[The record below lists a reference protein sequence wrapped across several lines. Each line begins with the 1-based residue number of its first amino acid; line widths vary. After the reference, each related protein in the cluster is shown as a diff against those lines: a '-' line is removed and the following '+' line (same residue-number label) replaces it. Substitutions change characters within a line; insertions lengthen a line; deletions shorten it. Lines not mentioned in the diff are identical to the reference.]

1 MSSRID
7 ALTFIAKRLTVH
19 GYKLVETLP
28 KSITAYDSTKPD
40 AHSRIAV
47 MGASVE
53 TIDSIKNGDG
63 LQRSSQSIDL
73 YVDVPTRLLAE
84 AEADRFKRAIGLRY
98 AIVTPMLDNI
108 AFQKTVWRINVK
120 YRYI

>member
-7 ALTFIAKRLTVH
+7 ALTFIAKRLKDR
-19 GYKLVETLP
+19 GYKLVESLP
-28 KSITAYDSTKPD
+28 KSITTYDSTKPD
-40 AHSRIAV
+40 AHNRIVV

-53 TIDSIKNGDG
+53 TIDGIKNGDG

-84 AEADRFKRAIGLRY
+84 KEADRFKRAVGLRY
-98 AIVTPMLDNI
+98 AVVTPMLDNT
-108 AFQKTVWRINVK
+108 AFQKTVWRINIK